1 MIYVDVYV
9 APLQKS
15 YEIRCDENAR
25 VEALKR
31 EIGQLLAE
39 EENWQEGLFTE
50 KLWLCCVEQER
61 ALEANRTLRESGVV
75 NGNRLL
81 LV

>member
-25 VEALKR
+25 VEVLKR

-39 EENWQEGLFTE
+39 EENWQEGLRTE
-50 KLWLCCVEQER
+50 GLWLCCVEQER
-61 ALEANRTLRESGVV
+61 ALEADRTLRESGVV